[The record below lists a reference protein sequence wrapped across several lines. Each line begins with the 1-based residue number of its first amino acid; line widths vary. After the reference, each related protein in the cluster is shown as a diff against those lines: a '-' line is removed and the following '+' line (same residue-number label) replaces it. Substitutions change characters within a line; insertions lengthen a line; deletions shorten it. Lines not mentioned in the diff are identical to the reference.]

1 MGGGSSIVGG
11 DSSLVGS
18 TVVGGVESFV
28 TTEGTV
34 GGGVFFRAST
44 MKAAVTATAVTRS
57 PIRKKGERFDE
68 GGAGDEGGDGCSG
81 RCSTGE

>member
-1 MGGGSSIVGG
+1 MGGGSSIAGG
-11 DSSLVGS
+11 DGSLVGS

-34 GGGVFFRAST
+34 GGGVFFKANT
-44 MKAAVTATAVTRS
+44 MKAAATAVTSS